1 MKETYARFLDSIES
15 PGLKRTA
22 KAFTALEEYDFSNF
36 APQTIADLLIKA
48 KPVSDR
54 VVSQYLTIITKYA
67 YFINRKDVVSAVH
80 RFDRGVFWA
89 TYKSNSKKYISNADF
104 ETLCSRIQTEEEYN
118 VLYYTCLV
126 RSIYEGIY
134 SDNLD
139 VLIHLKREDIN
150 GNVVTLHTDEGET
163 FDLEISEKLAND
175 LIELSKVYIWE
186 HSNRFGTLSRS
197 PLEGEHVDSCFK
209 MAARS
214 SSDQKFARNR
224 HQTAFRN
231 IANKYIDYNI
241 RPYDVYL
248 SGIMHRIAINLRNE
262 ELDISEVFEK
272 CSKNKRGFEIIQN
285 ELDRSKYK
293 STLQNFLITMRGRVD
308 MFDMPNSPNK
318 T

>member
-15 PGLKRTA
+15 PGIKRTA
-22 KAFTALEEYDFSNF
+22 KSFTALGKCDFENF
-36 APQTIADLLIKA
+36 TQQSITDILVEA

-104 ETLCSRIQTEEEYN
+104 EVLCSRIQTEEEYN
-118 VLYYTCLV
+118 VPYYTCLM

-139 VLIHLKREDIN
+139 VLIHLKREDIH
-150 GNVVTLHTDEGET
+150 GNVVILHTDEGEIY
-163 FDLEISEKLAND
+163 DLVISEKLASD

-186 HSNRFGTLSRS
+186 HSNRFGTTSRS

-214 SSDQKFARNR
+214 SSDQKFARSR
-224 HQTAFRN
+224 HQAAFRN

-248 SGIMHRIAINLRNE
+248 SGIMHRIAINLHRE
-262 ELDISEVFEK
+262 GLDMSEVFEK

-285 ELDRSKYK
+285 ELNRSKYK

-308 MFDMPNSPNK
+308 MFDVFNDPNK